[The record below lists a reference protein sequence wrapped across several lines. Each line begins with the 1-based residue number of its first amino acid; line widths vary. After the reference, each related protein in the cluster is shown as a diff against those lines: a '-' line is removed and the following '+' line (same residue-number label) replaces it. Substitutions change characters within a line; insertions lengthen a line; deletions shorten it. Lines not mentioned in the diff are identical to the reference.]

1 MGRGMGGVVT
11 PSAASPPEG
20 RVPRKKGDSGEALPS
35 DIPGWPLCGDSGL
48 VWAPGGHCPMLWW
61 GNGLQGAP
69 LCPGHPGSQ
78 GSRLGQPGTPG
89 AVGAMG
95 GDRGTQS
102 QGKGCFLLR
111 EALLPCV

>member
-1 MGRGMGGVVT
+1 MGGYGRGSHSFRCLT
-11 PSAASPPEG
+11 PGG

-69 LCPGHPGSQ
+69 LCPGAPRKPGVQAGATGDSRSCRSHGRGPWHPE
-78 GSRLGQPGTPG
+78 SREG
-89 AVGAMG
+89 
-95 GDRGTQS
+95 
-102 QGKGCFLLR
+102 LLPA
-111 EALLPCV
+111 EEVLLPCV